1 MLDLAFRTSADER
14 SSQPSGGGSGQR
26 VAGQWVSVSLA
37 NIGHTAEV
45 MPMFEYCM
53 AFGLYLANVSGRWTE
68 GSFCY
73 GIYPPNSTGSKVSLG
88 WHLWAVAVQP
98 ERDCVCRVSGPATKK
113 NYINGGNQ
121 YFICQLL
128 LKMHCFQDNHL
139 TLCSAAKKNSGKK
152 KKVLLGESVIR
163 NFIISFLAEKG
174 SPTYYED

>member
-1 MLDLAFRTSADER
+1 MLDLAFRTSADKR
-14 SSQPSGGGSGQR
+14 SSQPSRGGSGQR
-26 VAGQWVSVSLA
+26 VAGQWVGVSLA
-37 NIGHTAEV
+37 NIGHTAEA

-98 ERDCVCRVSGPATKK
+98 ERDCVCRAPGPATK
-113 NYINGGNQ
+113 NYINDGNH

-128 LKMHCFQDNHL
+128 LIRHCFQDNHL

-152 KKVLLGESVIR
+152 KKSTLR
-163 NFIISFLAEKG
+163 RKCN
-174 SPTYYED
+174 